1 MGKILFQLTPEIIDM
16 IIFAME
22 NQSEDYFVDL
32 KTGAIISDEELSEEY
47 DVEDIDLSL
56 ISVPDWLPSDGFQL
70 MESFVAVLHNP
81 VYKELLRKI
90 LSAGKG
96 SFRNFK
102 NTVKEHESLTQQW
115 YLHKDNIMRSRV
127 IEWYN
132 LNSEILKY
140 KDVNENTDETEN
152 LVLSDF
158 VFSINNPKW
167 ENIIREKSAE
177 SIRESFEDKKDLLG
191 DYLIDR
197 IEMFSDIPGNIP
209 VFACAESL
217 DGTLAGVIGGLLVR
231 TGPSRRMVAVV
242 NIIWIEKKF
251 RGLGIARHL
260 IDLFSKNALENK
272 AEKLIFELP
281 GKGSVLVSTLESRG
295 GDVFITT
302 MAVNTENL

>member
-1 MGKILFQLTPEIIDM
+1 MGKILFQLTTEIIDM

-32 KTGAIISDEELSEEY
+32 KTAAVISNEELSAGY
-47 DVEDIDLSL
+47 DPDSSV
-56 ISVPDWLPSDGFQL
+56 ISVPEWLPSDGFQL
-70 MESFVAVLHNP
+70 MESFVVSLHNP
-81 VYKELLRKI
+81 LQKDSLRKI

-96 SFRNFK
+96 AFKNFK
-102 NTVKEHESLTQQW
+102 SAVKEDQSLTQQW
-115 YLHKDNIMRSRV
+115 YQHKENIMSSRV

-140 KDVNENTDETEN
+140 KDINENTDETEN

-158 VFSINNPKW
+158 VFSINNTKW
-167 ENIIREKSAE
+167 KNIIREKSAE
-177 SIRESFEDKKDLLG
+177 SIKESFEDKKDLLG
-191 DYLIDR
+191 VYLIDR
-197 IEMFSDIPGNIP
+197 IDMFSDIPGNIP

-217 DGTLAGVIGGLLVR
+217 DGSLAGLISGILVR

-242 NIIWIEKKF
+242 NAIWIEKKF

-260 IDLFSKNALENK
+260 IDLFSKKALENK
-272 AEKLIFELP
+272 AEKLIFELS